1 MNSSNVSIDEFYG
14 VDDEGPVK
22 DIKTENVAVPET
34 KLDLSNEHYEYLQ
47 MNFNSRMN
55 DIAYCVTLFQDLAAI
70 YLQTVY
76 KINLE
81 KVMFRKS
88 NN

>member
-1 MNSSNVSIDEFYG
+1 MNSSNVSIDEFDG

-22 DIKTENVAVPET
+22 DIKTENVGVPET

-55 DIAYCVTLFQDLAAI
+55 NNAYCVTLFQDLAVI
-70 YLQTVY
+70 L
-76 KINLE
+76 
-81 KVMFRKS
+81 FS
-88 NN
+88 NCT